1 MAGIAAEVG
10 QAIVF
15 CGLPLVGLSVWPAQ
29 AFVPV
34 FFRDNESMKIDLDL
48 ELPAGTIDKEL
59 ERELVNL
66 AREDIVLRLIDE
78 SVRVGRQ

>member
-1 MAGIAAEVG
+1 
-10 QAIVF
+10 
-15 CGLPLVGLSVWPAQ
+15 
-29 AFVPV
+29 
-34 FFRDNESMKIDLDL
+34 MKIDLDL

-66 AREDIVLRLIDE
+66 AREDIVLRLFDE